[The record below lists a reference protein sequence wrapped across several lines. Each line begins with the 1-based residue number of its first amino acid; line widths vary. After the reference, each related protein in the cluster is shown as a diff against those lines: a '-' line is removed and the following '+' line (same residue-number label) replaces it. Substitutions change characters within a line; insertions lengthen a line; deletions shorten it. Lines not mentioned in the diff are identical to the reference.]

1 MYWIFFSIAV
11 GFCFLA
17 GLFDDIES
25 ERGIKAGV
33 AIEGFQWLIG
43 PKPPFR
49 AYFLRDFLLLA
60 LVTAPSL
67 ALHFVHNAPLA
78 LAALV
83 GPAVYGV
90 KHIIGARQW
99 VALLA
104 GNPPTTSEKYPN

>member
-43 PKPPFR
+43 PKPSFR
-49 AYFLRDFLLLA
+49 AYFLRDSLLLA

-67 ALHFVHNAPLA
+67 VLHFVHSPAA
-78 LAALV
+78 IAALV
-83 GPAVYGV
+83 APVVYGI
-90 KHIIGARQW
+90 KHVIGGREW
-99 VALLA
+99 LPLLA
-104 GNPPTTSEKYPN
+104 AKK

>member
-1 MYWIFFSIAV
+1 MYWLFFSIAV

-33 AIEGFQWLIG
+33 AIESFQWLIG
-43 PKPPFR
+43 PKPSFR
-49 AYFLRDFLLLA
+49 AYFLRDILLLT

-67 ALHFVHNAPLA
+67 VLHFVHNPPPA

-83 GPAVYGV
+83 GPVVYGV
-90 KHIIGARQW
+90 KHIIGGREW
-99 VALLA
+99 LPLLA
-104 GNPPTTSEKYPN
+104 KK

>member
-1 MYWIFFSIAV
+1 MYWLFFSIAIV
-11 GFCFLA
+11 FCFLA

-43 PKPPFR
+43 PKPSFR
-49 AYFLRDFLLLA
+49 AYFLRDLLILA

-67 ALHFVHNAPLA
+67 IFHFAHNSPLA

-83 GPAVYGV
+83 ALVVYGV
-90 KHIIGARQW
+90 KHIIGGREW
-99 VALLA
+99 LPLLA
-104 GNPPTTSEKYPN
+104 AKK